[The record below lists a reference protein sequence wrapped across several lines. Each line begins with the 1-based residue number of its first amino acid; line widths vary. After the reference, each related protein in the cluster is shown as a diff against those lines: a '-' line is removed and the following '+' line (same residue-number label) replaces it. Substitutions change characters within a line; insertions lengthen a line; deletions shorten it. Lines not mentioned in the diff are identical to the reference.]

1 MLRTAFI
8 RGIHFNMNGQND
20 KNDIDD
26 DKQSDEAESA
36 DTPEVTVVMDID
48 NDDNVGDMSVEIN
61 VDELIAK
68 IETDDSDEAVQKRAA
83 HRKLGEVNERRRAAE
98 NIDNTYNINLDDDS

>member
-8 RGIHFNMNGQND
+8 RGIHFIMNGENN
-20 KNDIDD
+20 KNDIDG
-26 DKQSDEAESA
+26 DKQSDEVESA
-36 DTPEVTVVMDID
+36 DIPEDTVVMDID
-48 NDDNVGDMSVEIN
+48 SDDNVGDMSVEIN

-68 IETDDSDEAVQKRAA
+68 IETDDSDEAAQKRAA

-98 NIDNTYNINLDDDS
+98 DIDSTYNINLDDD